1 MYDSE
6 EEAEQERLQR
16 EGKPLNMNVVN
27 DAKGK
32 QFEMIETPMEDY
44 DANQQMKKNQQYKAA
59 PGVKFVEYDEHGF
72 DKREGLSQFVTTD
85 DTIPDVYI

>member
-1 MYDSE
+1 M
-6 EEAEQERLQR
+6 Q
-16 EGKPLNMNVVN
+16 
-27 DAKGK
+27 
-32 QFEMIETPMEDY
+32 
-44 DANQQMKKNQQYKAA
+44 KNQKYKAA